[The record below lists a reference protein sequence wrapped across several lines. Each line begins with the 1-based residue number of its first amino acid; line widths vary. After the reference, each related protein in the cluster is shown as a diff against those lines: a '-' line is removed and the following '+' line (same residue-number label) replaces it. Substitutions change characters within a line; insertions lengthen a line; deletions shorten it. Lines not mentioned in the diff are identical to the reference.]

1 MRLAFIGGGVMAEAI
16 ISGVLQGKI
25 ANPEDLTIG
34 EPITSRSEYL
44 AQNYKVRT
52 TGNNREAIDEADLV
66 ILAIKPQTLG
76 PILDELSGHLGNNQT
91 VVSIIAGTKLTTLVK
106 GLDHQSAIRVM
117 PNTPAQIGAGMS
129 VWTSTKQ
136 VSEQAREWTKSIL
149 DTLGKEIEVDDEK
162 YLDMSTA
169 INGSGPAYVFTF
181 AEALIDAAVHIGLNR
196 ALARDLALQ
205 TLWGSSKLLL
215 QSDAHPAELRDR
227 VTSPGGTTAEALLE
241 LEQGGFRATIMSAV
255 AAAYEKSLAIGDGK

>member
-1 MRLAFIGGGVMAEAI
+1 MRLAFIGGGIMAEAI
-16 ISGVLQGKI
+16 ISGVLQGEI
-25 ANPEDLTIG
+25 ANPNDLIIG

-52 TGNNREAIDEADLV
+52 TGNNRDAINEADLV
-66 ILAIKPQTLG
+66 ILATKPQILG
-76 PILDELSGHLGNNQT
+76 QILDELCGHLGNSQT
-91 VVSIIAGTKLTTLVK
+91 VVSIIAGTKLATLVK
-106 GLDHQSAIRVM
+106 GLDHQPAIRVM

-136 VSEQAREWTKSIL
+136 VSEQAREWTKIIL
-149 DTLGKEIEVDDEK
+149 HTLGKEIEVDDEK

-196 ALARDLALQ
+196 TLARDLVLQ
-205 TLWGSSKLLL
+205 TLYGSAKLLL
-215 QSDAHPAELRDR
+215 QSDIHPAELRNR

-241 LEQGGFRATIMSAV
+241 LEQGGFRATIMNAV
-255 AAAYEKSLAIGDGK
+255 AAAYEKSLAIGDGR